1 MRLQKSTI
9 WLPTLLVT
17 FVAAGC
23 VRTPQNLRET
33 SHSAGSEDSSDSKG
47 LLARSLQLDNDMLGK
62 ADQALNAFSALR
74 APGSAGLVWLDGSR
88 SMFAVREGFSFSLCQ
103 YEAVTGTSDRGD
115 GGNRVLITSA
125 DPSLAT
131 RNALRYLKALP
142 GYERTSI
149 GTCDV
154 VVTPATRNNEPWLVF
169 VIESRSTQ
177 AP

>member
-1 MRLQKSTI
+1 MRLQKSTF
-9 WLPTLLVT
+9 WFPMLLVT

-23 VRTPQNLRET
+23 VRAPQNLRET
-33 SHSAGSEDSSDSKG
+33 SHSASSEDSSGSEG
-47 LLARSLQLDNDMLGK
+47 PLARSLQLDNDMLGK

-74 APGSAGLVWLDGSR
+74 APESAGFVWLDGSR
-88 SMFAVREGFSFSLCQ
+88 SMFAVREGFRFSLCQ
-103 YEAVTGTSDRGD
+103 FEAVTGTSDRRD
-115 GGNRVLITSA
+115 GGNRVLIASA

-131 RNALRYLKALP
+131 KDGQRYLKALP
-142 GYERTSI
+142 GYERTAI

-154 VVTPATRNNEPWLVF
+154 VVTPATRNDEPWLVF